1 MKYGCTGVISPTE
14 WEVEESFNRI
24 DDFFLHCST
33 VYLFIS
39 SSKSL
44 ADEHTCVD
52 VGSASANRSLV
63 GATWELSTQ

>member
-1 MKYGCTGVISPTE
+1 MVVTEVISPTE

-24 DDFFLHCST
+24 DDFFSDFFLHCST

-63 GATWELSTQ
+63 GAIWEL